1 MTAGSV
7 PVFLAVFRRSVPVA
21 WETDAEKSSER
32 EKKLHG
38 DTSKNLHFQGLFVG
52 TRFATTRGAWPA

>member
-1 MTAGSV
+1 V

-32 EKKLHG
+32 EKKLHA
-38 DTSKNLHFQGLFVG
+38 DTSKHLHFQGLFVG